1 MRAAIA
7 IGLWCGGLLGACGED
22 PSTSEGTTEGSEGSE
37 VSDGVATGD
46 PAPTPTGDETTAADS
61 TASSDEAGETT
72 FGCAQTWYPDEDED
86 GYGDVQFPVD
96 ACLQPPGHI
105 LQGGDCDDTN
115 PDVHPGVDEVC
126 DMADN
131 DCNGLVDEAS
141 AGNTE
146 CQGCTLGLMGDHAY
160 YYCPQAMARADAQ
173 LVCAA
178 WAGDLL
184 KIDDQA
190 EQDFVLAEPLP
201 GAAQYYIGLN
211 DIEVEGTFVWGDG
224 TVPRF
229 LAWGMGEPN
238 DALDGEDCVQLS
250 VAAGTWNDIGCA
262 TAGAFICEATGS

>member
-1 MRAAIA
+1 MRGAIA
-7 IGLWCGGLLGACGED
+7 IGLVCGGLFGACGED
-22 PSTSEGTTEGSEGSE
+22 PSTSDGTTGASGGSSAGDS
-37 VSDGVATGD
+37 VATGD
-46 PAPTPTGDETTAADS
+46 EDPTAATEPDPVGDS

-72 FGCAQTWYPDEDED
+72 FGCAQTWYPDEDAD

-105 LQGGDCDDTN
+105 PQGGDCDDTN

-141 AGNTE
+141 AQNTE

-160 YYCPQAMARADAQ
+160 YYCPQTMAHADAQ
-173 LVCAA
+173 LVCAG

-184 KIDDQA
+184 KLDDQA

-201 GAAQYYIGLN
+201 GDGQYTIGLN
-211 DIEVEGTFVWGDG
+211 DIEVEGTFVWPDG

-250 VAAGTWNDIGCA
+250 VPAGTWNDIACT
-262 TAGAFICEATGS
+262 TAGAFICEAVGS